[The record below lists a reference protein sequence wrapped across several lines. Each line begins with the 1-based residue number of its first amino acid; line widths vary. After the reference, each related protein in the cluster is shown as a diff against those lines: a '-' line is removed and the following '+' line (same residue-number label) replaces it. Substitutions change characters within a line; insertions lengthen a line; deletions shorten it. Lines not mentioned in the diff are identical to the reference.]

1 MSRSVSPP
9 YPENVGLAKNGGL
22 PIDVFLGLWFLV
34 LRYECVR
41 TVYSVLQLGYW
52 KDYASL
58 VRWVKYRNTGG
69 VRGSD
74 EKDRQVVH
82 CCFVGK
88 DRTGKVRVA
97 GCDGV

>member
-1 MSRSVSPP
+1 MSPP
-9 YPENVGLAKNGGL
+9 YPENVGLTKNGGL

-52 KDYASL
+52 KDYTSL
-58 VRWVKYRNTGG
+58 VRWVRYRKTGG

-88 DRTGKVRVA
+88 DRTGKVRVV
-97 GCDGV
+97 GRVGV

>member
-1 MSRSVSPP
+1 MSHSVSPP
-9 YPENVGLAKNGGL
+9 YPENVGLTKNGGL

-58 VRWVKYRNTGG
+58 VRWVRY
-69 VRGSD
+69 
-74 EKDRQVVH
+74 
-82 CCFVGK
+82 
-88 DRTGKVRVA
+88 
-97 GCDGV
+97 